1 MAATFQITNDRR
13 TIDLRVSGIP
23 GIQLPNGLAVLPV
36 GVRIDYDRASYGD
49 HVEVR
54 IDGRD
59 GNGHL
64 DFYNL
69 ADPKAWPTWL
79 TELVDKYRLAE
90 PIAPIDD
97 K

>member
-1 MAATFQITNDRR
+1 MEATFQITKDRR
-13 TIDLRVSGIP
+13 TIDLQVSGIP
-23 GIQLPNGLAVLPV
+23 GIQLPNGLAVVPV
-36 GVRIDYDRASYGD
+36 SVRIDYDRAAYGD

-54 IDGRD
+54 IDGR
-59 GNGHL
+59 NEKGHL
-64 DFYNL
+64 NSYSL
-69 ADPKAWPTWL
+69 ANPEAWPTWL